1 MKTKLTLQ
9 QETYPMLMISEDTD
23 KLVLFFKH
31 HEGVLINNYKTNICT
46 EDTIISMHSSS
57 WNMDRFVKLQGKHT
71 IMLQPREEYP
81 KYRKCRSSEMI
92 VLFHDEDEGIV
103 MHPNKKHNVGFYSR
117 TWFQRDFEDA
127 TGELIISN

>member
-9 QETYPMLMISEDTD
+9 QETYPLLMISEDTN

-31 HEGVLINNYKTNICT
+31 NEGVLIQNYKTNLCT

-57 WNMDRFVKLQGKHT
+57 WNMDLFSKVQGKH
-71 IMLQPREEYP
+71 IINFYPKKNYP
-81 KYRKCRSSEMI
+81 KYRKCRSSDMI

-103 MHPNKKHNVGFYSR
+103 MHPNKKHYVGFYSR

>member
-1 MKTKLTLQ
+1 MKTKLTLP
-9 QETYPMLMISEDTD
+9 QETYPMLMISEDPD
-23 KLVLFFKH
+23 KLVLFLKRR
-31 HEGVLINNYKTNICT
+31 EGVLIQNYKCNLDT
-46 EDTIISMHSSS
+46 EISMHSSS
-57 WNMDRFVKLQGKHT
+57 WNMDLFSKLQGKHT
-71 IMLQPREEYP
+71 IFFDPRGRYP

-92 VLFHDEDEGIV
+92 VLFQDEDSGIV

>member
-9 QETYPMLMISEDTD
+9 QETYPLLMIREDTD
-23 KLVLFFKH
+23 KLVLFFKRS
-31 HEGVLINNYKTNICT
+31 EGVLIQDYNHNIGT

-57 WNMDRFVKLQGKHT
+57 WNMDLFSKVQGKH
-71 IMLQPREEYP
+71 IIFFQPRDEYP

-103 MHPNKKHNVGFYSR
+103 IHPNKKHHVGFYSR

-127 TGELIISN
+127 AGELIISN

>member
-1 MKTKLTLQ
+1 MKTKLTL
-9 QETYPMLMISEDTD
+9 EKENYPLLMIDKYTD
-23 KLVLFFKH
+23 SLVLFFKH
-31 HEGVLINNYKTNICT
+31 REGVIIQNYKYNLGT
-46 EDTIISMHSSS
+46 EDTIISMHSKF
-57 WNMDRFVKLQGKHT
+57 WQMDSFSKLQGEQT
-71 IMLQPREEYP
+71 IIFEPRDDYP

-103 MHPNKKHNVGFYSR
+103 MHPNKKHHVGFYSR